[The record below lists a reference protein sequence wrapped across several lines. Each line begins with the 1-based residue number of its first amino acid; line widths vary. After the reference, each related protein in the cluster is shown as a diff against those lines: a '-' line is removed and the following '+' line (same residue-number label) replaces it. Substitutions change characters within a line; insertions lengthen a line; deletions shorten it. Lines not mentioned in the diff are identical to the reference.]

1 MKKYN
6 ITTRKRR
13 EADNEIVRFK
23 EEMDVLISSE
33 EFIEKFRVYIED
45 IAMYKRIKGIKYRR
59 STDYASIGIL
69 DQNDLMQEA
78 YLAFLEAY
86 DNIDWDE
93 VNGEGAVLWGFLKK
107 STILKYETN
116 VRAGKDG
123 IRVPDRVMFARA
135 DSPKKSTGVEY
146 DMVTKLFSRLEQAF
160 SNNVIEVA
168 TSKYDTDLTGYFLEV
183 HMDEVLDLTRE
194 GNRDYKKNERDIV
207 RQLYGIDCVQKTYK
221 ELSEQYQIPEA
232 TLRQVKK
239 RALNRLKSFDSKQK
253 IAHFL
258 HEYRISTKA
267 NIGKR

>member
-45 IAMYKRIKGIKYRR
+45 IAMYKRSNGIKYRR
-59 STDYASIGIL
+59 STEYAAVGIL
-69 DQNDLMQEA
+69 DQNDLFQEA

-86 DNIDWDE
+86 DMFKSRPENFE
-93 VNGEGAVLWGFLKK
+93 TGAEIWAYLKK
-107 STILKYETN
+107 STILNFEAQ
-116 VRAGKDG
+116 VRGKKDG
-123 IRVPDRVMFARA
+123 IRITHHAQFVANKLAETNML
-135 DSPKKSTGVEY
+135 
-146 DMVTKLFSRLEQAF
+146 TKLFSRLEEVF
-160 SNNVIEVA
+160 SNNVAEVSI
-168 TSKYDTDLTGYFLEV
+168 SKYDTDLTGYFLEV

-194 GNRDYKKNERDIV
+194 GNRDYKKNEREVIKF
-207 RQLYGIDCVQKTYK
+207 LYGIDCVQKTYK
-221 ELSEQYQIPEA
+221 ELSEQYGIPEA

-239 RALNRLKSFDSKQK
+239 RALNRLKSFESKQK

>member
-13 EADNEIVRFK
+13 EADNKIVRFK

-45 IAMYKRIKGIKYRR
+45 IAMYKRSKGLKFRR
-59 STDYASIGIL
+59 STEYASVGIL
-69 DQNDLMQEA
+69 DQNDLFQEA

-86 DNIDWDE
+86 EIFKAKPENFE
-93 VNGEGAVLWGFLKK
+93 TGAEIWAYLKK
-107 STILKYETN
+107 STILNFEAQ
-116 VRAGKDG
+116 VRGKKDG
-123 IRVPDRVMFARA
+123 IRITHHAQFVANQL
-135 DSPKKSTGVEY
+135 VETN
-146 DMVTKLFSRLEQAF
+146 MLTKLFSRLEQAF
-160 SNNVIEVA
+160 SNNVMEVA
-168 TSKYDTDLTGYFLEV
+168 VSKYDTELTGYFLEV

-194 GNRDYKKNERDIV
+194 GNRDYKKNEREVIKF
-207 RQLYGIDCVQKTYK
+207 LYGIDCVQKTYK
-221 ELSEQYQIPEA
+221 ELSEQYGIQEA

-239 RALNRLKSFDSKQK
+239 RALNRLKSLESKQK